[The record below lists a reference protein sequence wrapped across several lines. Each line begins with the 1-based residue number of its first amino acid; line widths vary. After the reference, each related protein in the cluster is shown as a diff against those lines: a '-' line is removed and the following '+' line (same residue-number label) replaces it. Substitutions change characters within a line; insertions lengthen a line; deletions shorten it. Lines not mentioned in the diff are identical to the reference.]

1 MADAGLRTATKW
13 VALRALAE
21 GGEPSTERLAA
32 ASGLSVRG
40 IAARAAAEGWDA
52 RRPGPTADLDA
63 RISRLM
69 DNLVREIT
77 EMEAPGEDGRDK
89 ARIDGLTARMRL
101 LEKLAEIN
109 EGRQARQ
116 EEQQKT
122 DAEIAEILRRIDD
135 RIVELAHEFAAELAG
150 DRDARA
156 AGAAGGG

>member
-1 MADAGLRTATKW
+1 MTGAGLRTATKW

-52 RRPGPTADLDA
+52 RRPGPAADLDA
-63 RISRLM
+63 RIARLM
-69 DNLVREIT
+69 DNLVRET
-77 EMEAPGEDGRDK
+77 AELEAPGDARDK
-89 ARIDGLTARMRL
+89 ARIEGLTARMRL
-101 LEKLAEIN
+101 LEKLAEIS

-122 DAEIAEILRRIDD
+122 DAEIAEILRRIDA

>member
-1 MADAGLRTATKW
+1 MAGAGLRTATKW

-21 GGEPSTERLAA
+21 GGEPSKERLAA

-52 RRPGPTADLDA
+52 RRPGPAADLDA
-63 RISRLM
+63 RIARLM
-69 DNLVREIT
+69 DNLVRET
-77 EMEAPGEDGRDK
+77 AELEAPGDGRDK
-89 ARIDGLTARMRL
+89 ARIEGLTARMRL

-122 DAEIAEILRRIDD
+122 DAEIAEILRRIDA